1 MDEHKGSGLL
11 PYIRRPDP
19 DRRFRLPSVAHNN
32 AVYSKNTLKPALQ
45 SFHFIPY
52 FSGLAFGRYMWI

>member
-1 MDEHKGSGLL
+1 MNEHKGSGLL

-19 DRRFRLPSVAHNN
+19 ERRFRLPSVAHNN